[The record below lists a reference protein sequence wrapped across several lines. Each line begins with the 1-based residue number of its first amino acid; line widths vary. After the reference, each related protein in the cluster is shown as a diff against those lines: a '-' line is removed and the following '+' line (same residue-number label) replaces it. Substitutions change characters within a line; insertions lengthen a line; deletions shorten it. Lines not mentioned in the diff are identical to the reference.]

1 MLKSFSEEAMRG
13 KSENTIRSY
22 LYVLRQFDEW
32 LRGAG
37 ADLTTYGRVD
47 VQQYI
52 DYLVAHRMSAS
63 TLNKIFAAIK
73 KFSVWAGSSPFCGV
87 NSPLGFPS

>member
-13 KSENTIRSY
+13 KSENTIGSY
-22 LYVLRQFDEW
+22 LYVLRQFDVW

-37 ADLTTYGRVD
+37 TDLATYGRVD

-52 DYLVAHRMSAS
+52 DYQVARR
-63 TLNKIFAAIK
+63 
-73 KFSVWAGSSPFCGV
+73 
-87 NSPLGFPS
+87 